1 WSGADAAGWRAP
13 DARYIRDL
21 ASTATTSAPAKRN
34 RSLRAAPTAAPR
46 ASFPSSSS
54 TPWCGQ
60 TSVRCSRTRRVSPR
74 PSRGRRRG
82 HWLPQERQAR
92 RVQLRQG
99 QQHLDRQLDRLTEAY
114 LSAVIPLAEYQQRR
128 RTLEAHQAALKQQA
142 EQLEYQATH
151 HQELAGW
158 VTSVTAFCLRVQ
170 AGLAQATFEQR
181 RQLVELLID
190 RVVVTDEV
198 VEIRYVIPTTS
209 ASEHVRFCHL
219 RTLYFQEGEL
229 AQMVDVAE
237 RMTAADMCAIGLPAV
252 VDAHTSEL
260 RQDAN
265 RLGRLMAAL
274 GMDRKVR
281 QPARARDMRPGQGPC
296 PAHAGLV
303 AMQDGYLRQRQFNLR
318 LHWLQGRRRP
328 AHPLHQGAQRERRA
342 EEIGQHLTRA
352 AIGHQL
358 LLHQIDG

>member
-1 WSGADAAGWRAP
+1 
-13 DARYIRDL
+13 
-21 ASTATTSAPAKRN
+21 
-34 RSLRAAPTAAPR
+34 
-46 ASFPSSSS
+46 
-54 TPWCGQ
+54 Q
-60 TSVRCSRTRRVSPR
+60 TSVRCSRTRSVSPR

-229 AQMVDVAE
+229 TQVVDVAE
-237 RMTAADMCAIGLPAV
+237 RVAAPRVGAVGLPAI
-252 VDAHTSEL
+252 VDAHAAVGG
-260 RQDAN
+260 QDAD
-265 RLGRLMAAL
+265 RLDPL
-274 GMDRKVR
+274 
-281 QPARARDMRPGQGPC
+281 
-296 PAHAGLV
+296 
-303 AMQDGYLRQRQFNLR
+303 
-318 LHWLQGRRRP
+318 RP
-328 AHPLHQGAQRERRA
+328 ALSADSVVGESGSCP
-342 EEIGQHLTRA
+342 
-352 AIGHQL
+352 
-358 LLHQIDG
+358 D